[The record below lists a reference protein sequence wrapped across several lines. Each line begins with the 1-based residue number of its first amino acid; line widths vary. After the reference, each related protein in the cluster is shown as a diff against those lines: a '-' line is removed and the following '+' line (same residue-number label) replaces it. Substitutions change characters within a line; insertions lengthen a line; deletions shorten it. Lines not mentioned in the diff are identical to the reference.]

1 MLLGENILT
10 MNLFK
15 DTGIQIG
22 DVVQH
27 FKREM
32 TDPNSNEYLY
42 VIRGIAEHTET
53 HETMVVYQALYPP
66 FKVYVRPYKMFVSR
80 VDTEKY
86 PNVNQKFRF
95 ERVSV

>member
-1 MLLGENILT
+1 MS
-10 MNLFK
+10 LFK

-32 TDPNSNEYLY
+32 TDKSNNNYLY
-42 VIRGIAEHTET
+42 VIRQIAEHTET
-53 HETMVVYQALYPP
+53 HENMVIYQALYPP
-66 FKVYVRPYKMFVSR
+66 FKVYARPYKMFVSR

-86 PNVNQKFRF
+86 PNIKQKFRF
-95 ERVSV
+95 EKVSN

>member
-1 MLLGENILT
+1 MSERG
-10 MNLFK
+10 LFE
-15 DTGIQIG
+15 DTGIKIG
-22 DVVQH
+22 DVVKH

-32 TDPNSNEYLY
+32 ADPNSNDYLY

-53 HETMVVYQALYPP
+53 HESMVVYQALYSP
-66 FKVYVRPYKMFVSR
+66 FKVYVRPYKMFISR

-95 ERVSV
+95 EKVSF